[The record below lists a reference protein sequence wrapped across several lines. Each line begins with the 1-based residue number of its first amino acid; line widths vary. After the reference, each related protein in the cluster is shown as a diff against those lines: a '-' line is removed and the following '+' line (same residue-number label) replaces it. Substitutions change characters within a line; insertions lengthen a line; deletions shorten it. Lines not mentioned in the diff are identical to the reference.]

1 MSKKLIIIIAAAA
14 VVSFGGAF
22 GTAWLTKPKAAAAA
36 EPNAVAQHGE
46 AARVQAEL
54 GLGQPSA
61 EQQEKARQRAMTE
74 EQLRSLVKDVRD
86 KAQEYQ
92 DKLDGLQVQEQ
103 RIKVAQEALKED
115 VKALEDL
122 RVEVAT
128 AVASLKAQR
137 DELERTRIKITE
149 NEKVSLKATSAMYEK
164 MDSDSAAR
172 LLANTCK
179 GKTGTAAERA
189 ANVQDAVKT
198 LSMMTDKKRGA
209 VLASL
214 MQTEPDLAG
223 VLVMKLKQIVEK

>member
-14 VVSFGGAF
+14 VASFGGAF
-22 GTAWLTKPKAAAAA
+22 GTGYITKSKAATAA
-36 EPNAVAQHGE
+36 EPNAAPPHGE

-74 EQLRSLVKDVRD
+74 EQLRALVKDVRD

-103 RIKVAQEALKED
+103 RIKVAQGALKED

-128 AVASLKAQR
+128 SVAALKAQR
-137 DELERTRIKITE
+137 DELERTRIKIAE
-149 NEKVSLKATSAMYEK
+149 NEKVSLKATATMYEK
-164 MDSDSAAR
+164 MDADSAAR

-179 GKTGTAAERA
+179 GRTGTAAEHA
-189 ANVQDAVKT
+189 ANVEDAVKT

-209 VLASL
+209 VLASV

-223 VLVMKLKQIVEK
+223 VLAMKLKQIVEK